1 MERYKVR
8 KHTILDMTTGLEW
21 QRKEPTGPMTWDE
34 AMKYAETLRLGGH
47 ADWRLPTIE
56 ELFSLIDFS
65 RSNPASTFPGMPND
79 WFWSSSS
86 YSGSSSDAWVIYSFN
101 GNVYSYDKTYSYH
114 VRCVRRG
121 Q

>member
-1 MERYKVR
+1 MKERFRILKHSVLDR
-8 KHTILDMTTGLEW
+8 KTELEW
-21 QRKEPTGPMTWDE
+21 TPIQGSMTWDE

-47 ADWRLPTIE
+47 TDWRLPTIE
-56 ELFSLIDFS
+56 ELFSLLDFS
-65 RSNPASTFPGMPND
+65 RSNPASTFPGMPNN

-86 YSGSSSDAWVIYSFN
+86 DSSSSSDAWVIYSFN
-101 GNVYSYDKTYSYH
+101 GNVYSDKKTYSYH